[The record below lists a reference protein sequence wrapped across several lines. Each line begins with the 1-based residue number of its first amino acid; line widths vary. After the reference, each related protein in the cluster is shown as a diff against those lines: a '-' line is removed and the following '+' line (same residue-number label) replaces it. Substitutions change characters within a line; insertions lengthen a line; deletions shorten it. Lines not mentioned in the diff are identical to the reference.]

1 MDDSN
6 YTYKCYKCQRE
17 KHGKMINRLTDKYII
32 MDRWTG
38 RETEKLG
45 HQRSNNKKSYSRI
58 NK

>member
-38 RETEKLG
+38 RETEKT
-45 HQRSNNKKSYSRI
+45 RPSAIK
-58 NK
+58 